1 MSQVPISD
9 KVGFGTMSLTWK
21 PNPAPLDVSA
31 KSIDFVTKKY
41 GVKFLNGGEFYGL
54 DDINLKLFQEF
65 FKVSLTPT
73 NELIISIK
81 GGATENFK
89 FVGTKEVVSRS
100 IENVISYFPPVGDKN
115 RPKILYEQSRVDPDV
130 PYAETIGYI
139 NEYVKLGHI
148 DGISISETG
157 AETIA
162 IAAEVAPISG
172 VEVEFSLISQ
182 DIVSNGVLA
191 EATKRGIPIIAYSPL
206 GRGLL
211 TDYMVENNAKFLDD
225 IPKGD
230 LRHRFDRFAPEN
242 FKHNLKLIK
251 KLYDFAHE
259 KKGISLEALAL
270 SWITSVSGS
279 KGFAGFEKIGQIIP
293 IPSGSTPEKIES
305 NFGHLIKLTD
315 EDLNEIQAITLEN
328 NVQGLRYNIHME
340 KTLFL

>member
-1 MSQVPISD
+1 MSQVPIND

-21 PNPAPLDVSA
+21 PTPPPLEVSA

-54 DDINLKLFQEF
+54 DNINLKLFQEF
-65 FKVSLTPT
+65 FKVSSTPT
-73 NELIISIK
+73 SELIVSIK
-81 GGATENFK
+81 GGYSGVK
-89 FVGTKEVVSRS
+89 VVGTKEVVSKS
-100 IENVISYFPPVGDKN
+100 IENIVSYFPPVGDKN
-115 RPKILYEQSRVDPDV
+115 RPKILYEQSRVDPEV
-130 PYAETIGYI
+130 PYADTIGYI
-139 NEYVKLGHI
+139 YEYVKSGQI
-148 DGISISETG
+148 DGISLSETS

-162 IAAEVAPISG
+162 IAADEAPISG

-230 LRHRFDRFAPEN
+230 MRHRFDRFAPEN

-279 KGFAGFEKIGQIIP
+279 TGFAGFGKIGQIIP

-305 NFGHLIKLTD
+305 NFGHLIKLTE
-315 EDLNEIQAITLEN
+315 EDLNEIQAITSEN
-328 NVQGLRYNIHME
+328 NVQGLRYNAHME
-340 KTLFL
+340 KDLFR